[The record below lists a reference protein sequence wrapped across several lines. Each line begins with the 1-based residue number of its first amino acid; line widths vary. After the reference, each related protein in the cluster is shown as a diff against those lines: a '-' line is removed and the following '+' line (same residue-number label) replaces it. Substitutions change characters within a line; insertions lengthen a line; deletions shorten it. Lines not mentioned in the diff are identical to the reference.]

1 MHIYVC
7 VIIRKRVGMFL
18 PKTVAFKKKAG
29 LAASEKE
36 EGTPNRKLSLC
47 NADVKRVTV
56 FI

>member
-7 VIIRKRVGMFL
+7 VIKRKGVGMFL
-18 PKTVAFKKKAG
+18 PKTMVFKKKAG
-29 LAASEKE
+29 LAGREKE
-36 EGTPNRKLSLC
+36 EGTPDRKLSLC

>member
-36 EGTPNRKLSLC
+36 ERTPNRKLSLC